1 MEENKTETINSQ
13 YESLMEKPL
22 EIFRVFSEYFGEDK
36 VDLQGYRTKAE
47 FTNCILGGMTPEA
60 ALCTSVLYGVPCFT
74 LLVWFPKVRI
84 TNENNKSTYV
94 KDLYVKIFIDIY
106 GQLSGKFYINRA
118 TYTHAQLRYGYIH
131 SHVPRLDTLNPA
143 LFRTP
148 CTGEGPINS
157 TISSLN
163 TVYDIDLWQLFCS
176 ELEDYVQTES
186 IEGVPYRRLESLG
199 GEVTGGNSNS
209 FFYVMFNNEAWYRLS
224 DDVPIIDVRHEFI
237 LDFVR
242 YLLKSK
248 VLPMEYSNGTYSI
261 GMSPVQA
268 TILVSNKFIEWFNK
282 ENNIY
287 RKSITEENLI
297 SYEVLTRA
305 IVAEDSIYKPT
316 TDLNISDISAV
327 EGCHICNFKGK
338 PITITVLPEESSNR
352 NLSLILSQKIMNNI
366 VTAICKVVNFRY
378 GRKSTEQESKF
389 DRPTLYI

>member
-47 FTNCILGGMTPEA
+47 FTNYVLGGMTPGV
-60 ALCTSVLYGVPCFT
+60 ALCTEIKMGVPCFT
-74 LLVWFPKVRI
+74 LLVWFPEVRI

-118 TYTHAQLRYGYIH
+118 TYTHTQLRYGYIH
-131 SHVPRLDTLNPA
+131 SHVPRLDTANPA

-148 CTGEGPINS
+148 CTGEGPINN

-199 GEVTGGNSNS
+199 GEVTGGNFNS
-209 FFYVMFNNEAWYRLS
+209 FFYVMFNNEAWYRFS
-224 DDVPIIDVRHEFI
+224 DDVPIIDVRNEFI

-297 SYEVLTRA
+297 SYQVLTRA
-305 IVAEDSIYKPT
+305 IVAEDSIYEPT
-316 TDLNISDISAV
+316 TGLNTSDISAV

-338 PITITVLPEESSNR
+338 PITITVLPEESPNR
-352 NLSLILSQKIMNNI
+352 NLSLILSQKVMNNI

-378 GRKSTEQESKF
+378 GRNSTEQESKF

>member
-1 MEENKTETINSQ
+1 MEENKTEIINSQ

-47 FTNCILGGMTPEA
+47 FTNYVLGGATPEA
-60 ALCTSVLYGVPCFT
+60 ALCASVIYGVPCFT
-74 LLVWFPKVRI
+74 LLVWFPEVRI
-84 TNENNKSTYV
+84 TNENNKSINV
-94 KDLYVKIFIDIY
+94 KDLYVKIFIDIH

-118 TYTHAQLRYGYIH
+118 TYTHAQLRCGYIH
-131 SHVPRLDTLNPA
+131 SHVPRLNTLNPA
-143 LFRTP
+143 LFSTP
-148 CTGEGPINS
+148 CTGEGPINN

-176 ELEDYVQTES
+176 ELEDYVKTES

-199 GEVTGGNSNS
+199 GEIIGGNSNS

-224 DDVPIIDVRHEFI
+224 DDVPIIDVKHEFI

-287 RKSITEENLI
+287 RKSITEGNLI

-305 IVAEDSIYKPT
+305 IVAEDSIYQPT
-316 TDLNISDISAV
+316 ANLDISDINAV
-327 EGCHICNFKGK
+327 AGCHICNFKGK

-352 NLSLILSQKIMNNI
+352 NLSLILSQKVMNNI

>member
-1 MEENKTETINSQ
+1 
-13 YESLMEKPL
+13 
-22 EIFRVFSEYFGEDK
+22 
-36 VDLQGYRTKAE
+36 
-47 FTNCILGGMTPEA
+47 
-60 ALCTSVLYGVPCFT
+60 
-74 LLVWFPKVRI
+74 
-84 TNENNKSTYV
+84 
-94 KDLYVKIFIDIY
+94 
-106 GQLSGKFYINRA
+106 
-118 TYTHAQLRYGYIH
+118 
-131 SHVPRLDTLNPA
+131 
-143 LFRTP
+143 
-148 CTGEGPINS
+148 
-157 TISSLN
+157 
-163 TVYDIDLWQLFCS
+163 
-176 ELEDYVQTES
+176 
-186 IEGVPYRRLESLG
+186 
-199 GEVTGGNSNS
+199 
-209 FFYVMFNNEAWYRLS
+209 MFNNEAWYRLS

-305 IVAEDSIYKPT
+305 IVAEDSIYQPT
-316 TDLNISDISAV
+316 ATLNISDITAV
-327 EGCHICNFKGK
+327 AGCHICNFKGK

-352 NLSLILSQKIMNNI
+352 NLSLILSQKVMNNI

>member
-47 FTNCILGGMTPEA
+47 FTNYVLRGMTPRE
-60 ALCTSVLYGVPCFT
+60 ALCTSVKNNVPCFT
-74 LLVWFPKVRI
+74 LLVWFPEVRI
-84 TNENNKSTYV
+84 TNENNKFTYV
-94 KDLYVKIFIDIY
+94 KDLYVKIFIDIS

-118 TYTHAQLRYGYIH
+118 TYTHAQLRCRYIH
-131 SHVPRLDTLNPA
+131 SHVPGLDTINPA
-143 LFRTP
+143 SFKTP
-148 CTGEGPINS
+148 CTGEGPINN

-163 TVYDIDLWQLFCS
+163 MVYDIDLWQLFCS
-176 ELEDYVQTES
+176 ELEDFVQTES
-186 IEGVPYRRLESLG
+186 IAGIPYKRLESLG
-199 GEVTGGNSNS
+199 GEVTGGNSNGFS
-209 FFYVMFNNEAWYRLS
+209 YVMFNNEAWYRFS

-268 TILVSNKFIEWFNK
+268 TILISNKFIEWFNK

-287 RKSITEENLI
+287 RKSITEEDLI
-297 SYEVLTRA
+297 SYKVLTRA

-316 TDLNISDISAV
+316 ADLNISDINAV
-327 EGCHICNFKGK
+327 EGCYICNFKEK
-338 PITITVLPEESSNR
+338 TITITVLPEESSNR
-352 NLSLILSQKIMNNI
+352 NLSLILCQKIMDNI

-378 GRKSTEQESKF
+378 GRSTEQESKF

>member
-47 FTNCILGGMTPEA
+47 FTNYILGGATPGA
-60 ALCTSVLYGVPCFT
+60 ALCTVVRDAVPCFT
-74 LLVWFPKVRI
+74 LLVWFPEVRI

-118 TYTHAQLRYGYIH
+118 TYTHTQLRYKYIH

-148 CTGEGPINS
+148 CTGEGPINN

-176 ELEDYVQTES
+176 ELEDYVKTES
-186 IEGVPYRRLESLG
+186 IEGVPYIRLESLG
-199 GEVTGGNSNS
+199 GEVTGGNSSS
-209 FFYVMFNNEAWYRLS
+209 FFYVMFNNEAWYRFS
-224 DDVPIIDVRHEFI
+224 DDVPIIDARHEFI

-297 SYEVLTRA
+297 SYGVLTRA
-305 IVAEDSIYKPT
+305 IVAEDSIYAPT
-316 TDLNISDISAV
+316 TGLNISDISAV

-338 PITITVLPEESSNR
+338 PITITVLPEESSNM
-352 NLSLILSQKIMNNI
+352 NLSLILSQNIMNNI

-378 GRKSTEQESKF
+378 GRNSTEQESKF

>member
-1 MEENKTETINSQ
+1 MEENKTEIINSQ

-47 FTNCILGGMTPEA
+47 FTNYVLGGATPEA
-60 ALCTSVLYGVPCFT
+60 ALCASVIYGVPCFT
-74 LLVWFPKVRI
+74 LLVWFPEVRI
-84 TNENNKSTYV
+84 TNENNKSINV
-94 KDLYVKIFIDIY
+94 KDLYVKIFIDIH

-118 TYTHAQLRYGYIH
+118 TYTHAQLRCGYIH

-148 CTGEGPINS
+148 CTGEGPINN

-176 ELEDYVQTES
+176 ELEDYVKTES

-199 GEVTGGNSNS
+199 GEIIGGNSNS

-282 ENNIY
+282 KNNIY
-287 RKSITEENLI
+287 RKSITEGNLI

-305 IVAEDSIYKPT
+305 IVAEDSIYQPT
-316 TDLNISDISAV
+316 ANLDISDINAV
-327 EGCHICNFKGK
+327 AGCHICNFKVK

-352 NLSLILSQKIMNNI
+352 NLSLILSQKVMNNI

>member
-1 MEENKTETINSQ
+1 MEENKTEIINSQ

-47 FTNCILGGMTPEA
+47 FTNYILGGMTPEA
-60 ALCTSVLYGVPCFT
+60 ALCASVIYGVPCFT
-74 LLVWFPKVRI
+74 LLVWFPEVRI
-84 TNENNKSTYV
+84 TNENNKSINV
-94 KDLYVKIFIDIY
+94 KDLYVKIFIDIH

-118 TYTHAQLRYGYIH
+118 TYTHAQLRCGYIH
-131 SHVPRLDTLNPA
+131 SHVPRLNTLNPA
-143 LFRTP
+143 LFSTP
-148 CTGEGPINS
+148 CTGEGPINN

-176 ELEDYVQTES
+176 ELEDYVKTES

-199 GEVTGGNSNS
+199 GEIIGGNSNS

-224 DDVPIIDVRHEFI
+224 DDVPIIDVKHEFI

-287 RKSITEENLI
+287 RKSITEGNLI

-305 IVAEDSIYKPT
+305 IVAEDSIYQPT
-316 TDLNISDISAV
+316 ANLDISDINAV
-327 EGCHICNFKGK
+327 AGCHICNFKGK

-352 NLSLILSQKIMNNI
+352 NLSLILSQKVMNNI

>member
-47 FTNCILGGMTPEA
+47 FTNYVLGGMTPGK
-60 ALCTSVLYGVPCFT
+60 ALCTTIRIDVPCFT
-74 LLVWFPKVRI
+74 LLVWFPEVKI

-94 KDLYVKIFIDIY
+94 KDLYVKIFIDIS

-118 TYTHAQLRYGYIH
+118 TYTHAQLCCGYIH
-131 SHVPRLDTLNPA
+131 SHVPRLNTINPA
-143 LFRTP
+143 QFGTP
-148 CTGEGPINS
+148 CTGEGPINI

-176 ELEDYVQTES
+176 ELEDFVQTES

-199 GEVTGGNSNS
+199 GEVIGGSSSS
-209 FFYVMFNNEAWYRLS
+209 FFYIMFNQEAWYRFS
-224 DDVPIIDVRHEFI
+224 NDTPIIDVNFEFI

-268 TILVSNKFIEWFNK
+268 TILISNKFIEWFNK

-287 RKSITEENLI
+287 RKSITEANLI
-297 SYEVLTRA
+297 SYGVLKQV
-305 IVAEDSIYKPT
+305 IIAEDSIYEPPK
-316 TDLNISDISAV
+316 DLNASDISSV

-338 PITITVLPEESSNR
+338 PITITVLPEESSNS
-352 NLSLILSQKIMNNI
+352 NLSLILCQRIMNNI

-378 GRKSTEQESKF
+378 GRKNTEQESKF

>member
-47 FTNCILGGMTPEA
+47 FTNYVLGGATPEA
-60 ALCTSVLYGVPCFT
+60 ALCASVIYGVPCFT
-74 LLVWFPKVRI
+74 LLVWFPEVRI
-84 TNENNKSTYV
+84 TNENNKSINV
-94 KDLYVKIFIDIY
+94 KDLYVKIFIDIH

-118 TYTHAQLRYGYIH
+118 TYTHAQLRCGYIH
-131 SHVPRLDTLNPA
+131 SHVPRLNTLNPA
-143 LFRTP
+143 LFSTP
-148 CTGEGPINS
+148 CTGEGPINN

-176 ELEDYVQTES
+176 ELEDYVKTES

-199 GEVTGGNSNS
+199 GEIIGGNSNS

-224 DDVPIIDVRHEFI
+224 DDVPIIDVKHEFI

-287 RKSITEENLI
+287 RKSITEGNLI

-305 IVAEDSIYKPT
+305 IVAEDSIYQPT
-316 TDLNISDISAV
+316 ANLDISDINAV
-327 EGCHICNFKGK
+327 AGCHICNFKGK

-352 NLSLILSQKIMNNI
+352 NLSLILSQKVMNNI

>member
-47 FTNCILGGMTPEA
+47 FTNYVLGGMTPGK
-60 ALCTSVLYGVPCFT
+60 ALCTTIRIDVPCFT
-74 LLVWFPKVRI
+74 LLVWFPEVKI

-94 KDLYVKIFIDIY
+94 KDLYVKIFIDIS

-118 TYTHAQLRYGYIH
+118 TYTHAQLCCGYIH
-131 SHVPRLDTLNPA
+131 SHVPRLNTINPA
-143 LFRTP
+143 QFGTP
-148 CTGEGPINS
+148 CTGEGPINI

-176 ELEDYVQTES
+176 ELEDFVQTES

-199 GEVTGGNSNS
+199 GEVIGGSSSS
-209 FFYVMFNNEAWYRLS
+209 FFYIMFNQEAWYRFS
-224 DDVPIIDVRHEFI
+224 NDTPIIDVNFEFI

-268 TILVSNKFIEWFNK
+268 TILISNKFIEWFNK

-287 RKSITEENLI
+287 RKSITEANLI
-297 SYEVLTRA
+297 SYGVLKQV
-305 IVAEDSIYKPT
+305 IIAEDSIYEPPK
-316 TDLNISDISAV
+316 DLNTSDISSV

-338 PITITVLPEESSNR
+338 PITITVLPEESSNS
-352 NLSLILSQKIMNNI
+352 NLSLILCQRIMNNI

-378 GRKSTEQESKF
+378 GRKNTEQESKF

>member
-1 MEENKTETINSQ
+1 MEENKTEIINSQ

-47 FTNCILGGMTPEA
+47 FTNYVLGGATPEA
-60 ALCTSVLYGVPCFT
+60 ALCASVIYGVPCFT
-74 LLVWFPKVRI
+74 LLVWFPEVRI
-84 TNENNKSTYV
+84 TNENNKSINV
-94 KDLYVKIFIDIY
+94 KDLYVKIFIDIH

-118 TYTHAQLRYGYIH
+118 TYTHAQLRCGYIH
-131 SHVPRLDTLNPA
+131 SHVPRLNTLNPA
-143 LFRTP
+143 LFSTP
-148 CTGEGPINS
+148 CTGEGPINN

-176 ELEDYVQTES
+176 ELEDYVKTES

-199 GEVTGGNSNS
+199 GEIIGGNSNS

-282 ENNIY
+282 KNNIY
-287 RKSITEENLI
+287 RKSITEGNLI

-305 IVAEDSIYKPT
+305 IVAEDSIYQPT
-316 TDLNISDISAV
+316 ANLDISDINAV
-327 EGCHICNFKGK
+327 AGCHICNFKGK

-352 NLSLILSQKIMNNI
+352 NLSLILSQKVMNNI

>member
-1 MEENKTETINSQ
+1 MEENKTEIINSQ

-47 FTNCILGGMTPEA
+47 FTNYVLGGATPEA
-60 ALCTSVLYGVPCFT
+60 ALCASVIYGVPCFA
-74 LLVWFPKVRI
+74 LLVWFPEVRI
-84 TNENNKSTYV
+84 TNENNKSINV
-94 KDLYVKIFIDIY
+94 KDLYVKIFIDIH

-118 TYTHAQLRYGYIH
+118 TYTHAQLRCGYIH

-148 CTGEGPINS
+148 CTGEGPINN

-176 ELEDYVQTES
+176 ELEDYVKTES

-199 GEVTGGNSNS
+199 GEIIGGNSNS

-305 IVAEDSIYKPT
+305 IVAEDSIYQPT
-316 TDLNISDISAV
+316 ATLNISDITAV
-327 EGCHICNFKGK
+327 AGCHICNFKGK

-352 NLSLILSQKIMNNI
+352 NLSLILSQKVMNNI

>member
-1 MEENKTETINSQ
+1 MEENKIETINSQ

-47 FTNCILGGMTPEA
+47 FTNYVLGGMAPGK
-60 ALCTSVLYGVPCFT
+60 ALCTTIRNDVPCFT
-74 LLVWFPKVRI
+74 LLVWFPEVRI

-94 KDLYVKIFIDIY
+94 KDLYVKIFIDTC
-106 GQLSGKFYINRA
+106 GQLAGKFYINRA

-131 SHVPRLDTLNPA
+131 SHVPRLDTINPA
-143 LFRTP
+143 SFRTP

-199 GEVTGGNSNS
+199 GEVTGGSSNS
-209 FFYVMFNNEAWYRLS
+209 FFYVMFNQEAWYRFS
-224 DDVPIIDVRHEFI
+224 NGTPIIDVRHEFI

-297 SYEVLTRA
+297 SYEVLIRA

-352 NLSLILSQKIMNNI
+352 NLSLVLSQKIMNNI
-366 VTAICKVVNFRY
+366 ITAICKVVNFRY

>member
-47 FTNCILGGMTPEA
+47 FTNYVLGGMTPGK
-60 ALCTSVLYGVPCFT
+60 ALCTTIRIDVPCFT
-74 LLVWFPKVRI
+74 LLVWFPEVKI

-94 KDLYVKIFIDIY
+94 KDLYVKIFIDIS

-118 TYTHAQLRYGYIH
+118 TYTHAQLCCGYIH
-131 SHVPRLDTLNPA
+131 SHVPRLNTINPA
-143 LFRTP
+143 QFGTP
-148 CTGEGPINS
+148 CTGEGPINI

-176 ELEDYVQTES
+176 ELEDFVQTES

-199 GEVTGGNSNS
+199 GEVIGGSSSS
-209 FFYVMFNNEAWYRLS
+209 FFYVMFNQEAWYRFS
-224 DDVPIIDVRHEFI
+224 NDTPIIDVNFEFI

-268 TILVSNKFIEWFNK
+268 TILISNKFIEWFNK

-287 RKSITEENLI
+287 RKSITEANLI
-297 SYEVLTRA
+297 SYGVLKQV
-305 IVAEDSIYKPT
+305 IVAEDSIYEPPK
-316 TDLNISDISAV
+316 DLNTSDISSV

-338 PITITVLPEESSNR
+338 PITITVLPEESSNS
-352 NLSLILSQKIMNNI
+352 NLSLILCQRIMNNI

-378 GRKSTEQESKF
+378 GRKNTEQESKF

>member
-47 FTNCILGGMTPEA
+47 FTNYVLGGATPEA
-60 ALCTSVLYGVPCFT
+60 ALCASVIYGVPCFT
-74 LLVWFPKVRI
+74 LLVWFPEVRI
-84 TNENNKSTYV
+84 TNENNKSINV
-94 KDLYVKIFIDIY
+94 KDLYVKIFIDIH

-118 TYTHAQLRYGYIH
+118 TYTHAQLRCGYIH
-131 SHVPRLDTLNPA
+131 SHVPRLNTLNPA
-143 LFRTP
+143 LFSTP
-148 CTGEGPINS
+148 CTGEGPINN

-176 ELEDYVQTES
+176 ELEDYVKTES

-199 GEVTGGNSNS
+199 GEIIGGNSNS

-282 ENNIY
+282 KNNIY
-287 RKSITEENLI
+287 RKSITEGNLI

-305 IVAEDSIYKPT
+305 IVAEDSIYQPT
-316 TDLNISDISAV
+316 ANLDISDINAV
-327 EGCHICNFKGK
+327 AGCHICNFKGK

-352 NLSLILSQKIMNNI
+352 NLSLILSQKVMNNI

>member
-47 FTNCILGGMTPEA
+47 FTNYVLGGMTPGA
-60 ALCTSVLYGVPCFT
+60 ALCTVVRDAVPCFT
-74 LLVWFPKVRI
+74 LLVWFPEVRI

-94 KDLYVKIFIDIY
+94 KDLYVKIFIDIS

-118 TYTHAQLRYGYIH
+118 TYTHAQLRCGYIH
-131 SHVPRLDTLNPA
+131 SHVPRLDTINPA
-143 LFRTP
+143 QFRTP
-148 CTGEGPINS
+148 CTGEGPINI

-199 GEVTGGNSNS
+199 GEVIGGSSSS
-209 FFYVMFNNEAWYRLS
+209 FFYVMFNQEAWYRFS
-224 DDVPIIDVRHEFI
+224 NDTPIIDVNFEFI

-268 TILVSNKFIEWFNK
+268 TILISNKFIEWFNK

-287 RKSITEENLI
+287 RKSITEANLI
-297 SYEVLTRA
+297 SYGVLKQV
-305 IVAEDSIYKPT
+305 IVAEDSIYEPPK
-316 TDLNISDISAV
+316 DLNTSDISSV
-327 EGCHICNFKGK
+327 EGCRICNFKGK
-338 PITITVLPEESSNR
+338 PITITVLPEESSNS
-352 NLSLILSQKIMNNI
+352 NLSLILSQRIMNNI

-378 GRKSTEQESKF
+378 GRKNTEQESKF

>member
-1 MEENKTETINSQ
+1 MEENKTEIINSQ

-47 FTNCILGGMTPEA
+47 FTNYILGGMTPEA
-60 ALCTSVLYGVPCFT
+60 ALCASVIYGVPCFT
-74 LLVWFPKVRI
+74 LLVWFPEVRI
-84 TNENNKSTYV
+84 TNENNKSINV
-94 KDLYVKIFIDIY
+94 KDLYVKIFIDIH

-118 TYTHAQLRYGYIH
+118 TYTHAQLRCGYIH
-131 SHVPRLDTLNPA
+131 SHVPRLNTLNPA
-143 LFRTP
+143 LFSTP
-148 CTGEGPINS
+148 CTGEGPINN

-176 ELEDYVQTES
+176 ELEDYVKTES

-199 GEVTGGNSNS
+199 GEIIGGNSNS

-287 RKSITEENLI
+287 RKSITEGNLI

-305 IVAEDSIYKPT
+305 IVAEDSIYQPT
-316 TDLNISDISAV
+316 ANLDISDINAV
-327 EGCHICNFKGK
+327 AGCHICNFKGK

-352 NLSLILSQKIMNNI
+352 NLSLILSQKVMNNI

>member
-1 MEENKTETINSQ
+1 MEENRTETINSQ

-36 VDLQGYRTKAE
+36 VDLKGYRTKAE
-47 FTNCILGGMTPEA
+47 FTNYVLGGMTPESS
-60 ALCTSVLYGVPCFT
+60 LCSLNKNGVQCFT
-74 LLVWFPKVRI
+74 LYVWFPEVKI

-94 KDLYVKIFIDIY
+94 KDLYVKIFIDVS
-106 GQLSGKFYINRA
+106 GQLLGKFYINRA
-118 TYTHAQLRYGYIH
+118 TYTHTQLYCRYIH

-143 LFRTP
+143 LFKTP
-148 CTGEGPINS
+148 CTGEGPINN

-163 TVYDIDLWQLFCS
+163 MVYDIDLWQLFCS
-176 ELEDYVQTES
+176 ELEDFVQTES
-186 IEGVPYRRLESLG
+186 IAGVPYIRLESLG
-199 GEVTGGNSNS
+199 GEVTGGNYNS
-209 FFYVMFNNEAWYRLS
+209 FLYVMFNQEAWYRFS
-224 DDVPIIDVRHEFI
+224 GDIPVIDVRNEFI

-248 VLPMEYSNGTYSI
+248 VLPMEYSNGTYSL

-287 RKSITEENLI
+287 RKSITEEDLI
-297 SYEVLTRA
+297 SYNVLMQA
-305 IVAEDSIYKPT
+305 IVAEDSIYKPSA
-316 TDLNISDISAV
+316 DLNASDISRI
-327 EGCHICNFKGK
+327 EGCLICNFKGK
-338 PITITVLPEESSNR
+338 PITITVLPEETSQR
-352 NLSLILSQKIMNNI
+352 NLSLVLNQKVMNNI

>member
-22 EIFRVFSEYFGEDK
+22 EIFRVFSDYFGEDK
-36 VDLQGYRTKAE
+36 VDLKEYRTKAE
-47 FTNCILGGMTPEA
+47 FTNYVLGGMTPGA
-60 ALCTSVLYGVPCFT
+60 ALCTSVRNDVPCFT
-74 LLVWFPKVRI
+74 LLVWFPEVKI

-94 KDLYVKIFIDIY
+94 KDLYVKIFIDVS
-106 GQLSGKFYINRA
+106 GQLLGEFYINRA
-118 TYTHAQLRYGYIH
+118 TYTHAQLCCRYIH

-143 LFRTP
+143 SFRTP
-148 CTGEGPINS
+148 CTGEGPINN

-163 TVYDIDLWQLFCS
+163 MVYDIDLWQLFCS
-176 ELEDYVQTES
+176 ELEDFVQTES
-186 IEGVPYRRLESLG
+186 IAGVPYIRLESLG

-209 FFYVMFNNEAWYRLS
+209 FFYVMFNQESWYRFS
-224 DDVPIIDVRHEFI
+224 DNTPVIDVRNKFI

-248 VLPMEYSNGTYSI
+248 VLPMEYSNGTYSL

-287 RKSITEENLI
+287 RKSITEEYLI
-297 SYEVLTRA
+297 SYGVLTRA
-305 IVAEDSIYKPT
+305 IVAEDSIYAPSA
-316 TDLNISDISAV
+316 DLNADDISRI
-327 EGCHICNFKGK
+327 EGYHICNFKGK
-338 PITITVLPEESSNR
+338 PITVTVLPEETSQR
-352 NLSLILSQKIMNNI
+352 NLSLVLNQKVMNNI

>member
-1 MEENKTETINSQ
+1 MEENKTEIINSQ

-36 VDLQGYRTKAE
+36 VDLQGYRTNAE
-47 FTNCILGGMTPEA
+47 FTNYVLGGATPEA
-60 ALCTSVLYGVPCFT
+60 ALCASVIYGVPCFT
-74 LLVWFPKVRI
+74 LLVWFPEVRI
-84 TNENNKSTYV
+84 TNENNKSINV
-94 KDLYVKIFIDIY
+94 KDLYVKIFIDIH

-118 TYTHAQLRYGYIH
+118 TYTHAQLRCGYIH
-131 SHVPRLDTLNPA
+131 SHVPRLNTLNPA
-143 LFRTP
+143 LFSTP
-148 CTGEGPINS
+148 CTGEGPINN

-176 ELEDYVQTES
+176 ELEDYVKTES

-199 GEVTGGNSNS
+199 GEIIGGNSNS

-287 RKSITEENLI
+287 RKSITEGNLI

-305 IVAEDSIYKPT
+305 IVAEDSIYQPT
-316 TDLNISDISAV
+316 ATLNISDINAV
-327 EGCHICNFKGK
+327 AGCHICNFKGK

-352 NLSLILSQKIMNNI
+352 NLSLILSQKVMNNI

>member
-1 MEENKTETINSQ
+1 MEENKTEIINSQ

-47 FTNCILGGMTPEA
+47 FTNYVLGGATPEA
-60 ALCTSVLYGVPCFT
+60 ALCASVIYGVPCFT
-74 LLVWFPKVRI
+74 LLVWFPEVRI
-84 TNENNKSTYV
+84 TNENNKSINV
-94 KDLYVKIFIDIY
+94 KDLYVKIFIDIH

-118 TYTHAQLRYGYIH
+118 TYTHAQLRCGYIH
-131 SHVPRLDTLNPA
+131 SHVPRLNTLNPA
-143 LFRTP
+143 LFSTP
-148 CTGEGPINS
+148 CTGEGPINN

-176 ELEDYVQTES
+176 ELEDYVKTES

-199 GEVTGGNSNS
+199 GEIIGGNSNS
-209 FFYVMFNNEAWYRLS
+209 FFYIMFNNEAWYRLS
-224 DDVPIIDVRHEFI
+224 DDVPIIDVKHEFI

-287 RKSITEENLI
+287 RKSITEGNLI

-305 IVAEDSIYKPT
+305 IVAEDSIYQPT
-316 TDLNISDISAV
+316 ANLDISDINAV
-327 EGCHICNFKGK
+327 AGCHICNFKGK

-352 NLSLILSQKIMNNI
+352 NLSLILSQKVMNNI

>member
-22 EIFRVFSEYFGEDK
+22 EIFKVFSEYFGEDK
-36 VDLQGYRTKAE
+36 VDLKGYRTKAE
-47 FTNCILGGMTPEA
+47 FTNYVLGGMIPEA
-60 ALCTSVLYGVPCFT
+60 ALCTSVRNNVPCFT
-74 LLVWFPKVRI
+74 LLVWFPGVRI

-94 KDLYVKIFIDIY
+94 KDLYVKIFIDIS
-106 GQLSGKFYINRA
+106 GQLLNKFYINRA
-118 TYTHAQLRYGYIH
+118 TYTHAQLRCGYIH
-131 SHVPRLDTLNPA
+131 SHVPRLDTLSPA
-143 LFRTP
+143 SFRTP
-148 CTGEGPINS
+148 CTGEGPINN

-176 ELEDYVQTES
+176 ELEDFVQTES
-186 IEGVPYRRLESLG
+186 IAGVPYRRLESLG

-209 FFYVMFNNEAWYRLS
+209 FFYVMFNQEAWYRFS
-224 DDVPIIDVRHEFI
+224 DGTPIIDVRNEFI

-248 VLPMEYSNGTYSI
+248 VLPMEYSNGTYSL

-297 SYEVLTRA
+297 SYGVLTRA
-305 IVAEDSIYKPT
+305 IVAEDSIYEPSA
-316 TDLNISDISAV
+316 DLNASNISRV

-338 PITITVLPEESSNR
+338 PITITVLPEETSQR
-352 NLSLILSQKIMNNI
+352 NLSLVLNQKVMNNI

>member
-47 FTNCILGGMTPEA
+47 FTNYVLGGVTPGK
-60 ALCTSVLYGVPCFT
+60 ALCTTIRIDVPCFT
-74 LLVWFPKVRI
+74 LLVWFPEVKI

-94 KDLYVKIFIDIY
+94 KDLYVKIFIDIS

-118 TYTHAQLRYGYIH
+118 TYTHAQLCCGYIH
-131 SHVPRLDTLNPA
+131 SHVPRLNTINPA
-143 LFRTP
+143 QFGTP
-148 CTGEGPINS
+148 CTGEGPINI

-176 ELEDYVQTES
+176 ELEDFVQTES

-199 GEVTGGNSNS
+199 GEVIGGSSSS
-209 FFYVMFNNEAWYRLS
+209 FFYIMFNQEAWYRFS
-224 DDVPIIDVRHEFI
+224 NDTPIIDVNFEFI

-268 TILVSNKFIEWFNK
+268 TILISNKFIEWFNK

-287 RKSITEENLI
+287 RKSITEANLI
-297 SYEVLTRA
+297 SYGVLKQV
-305 IVAEDSIYKPT
+305 IIAEDSIYEPLK
-316 TDLNISDISAV
+316 DLNTNDISSV
-327 EGCHICNFKGK
+327 EGCNICNFKGK
-338 PITITVLPEESSNR
+338 PITITVLPEESSNS
-352 NLSLILSQKIMNNI
+352 NLSLILCQRIMNNI

-378 GRKSTEQESKF
+378 GRKNTEQESKF

>member
-36 VDLQGYRTKAE
+36 VDLKGYRTKTE
-47 FTNCILGGMTPEA
+47 FTNYVLGGMTPGE
-60 ALCTSVLYGVPCFT
+60 ALCTSVKNNVPCFT
-74 LLVWFPKVRI
+74 LLVWFPEVRI

-94 KDLYVKIFIDIY
+94 KDLYVKIFIDIS
-106 GQLSGKFYINRA
+106 GQLLGKFYINRA
-118 TYTHAQLRYGYIH
+118 TYTYTQLYCRYIH

-143 LFRTP
+143 SFKTP
-148 CTGEGPINS
+148 CTGEGPINN

-163 TVYDIDLWQLFCS
+163 MVYDIDLWQLFCS
-176 ELEDYVQTES
+176 ELEDFVQTEF
-186 IEGVPYRRLESLG
+186 IAGVPYIRLESLG
-199 GEVTGGNSNS
+199 GEVTGGNYNS
-209 FFYVMFNNEAWYRLS
+209 FLYVMFNQEAWYRIS
-224 DDVPIIDVRHEFI
+224 GDIPVIDVRNEFI

-248 VLPMEYSNGTYSI
+248 VLPMEYSNGTYSL

-297 SYEVLTRA
+297 SYNILMQA
-305 IVAEDSIYKPT
+305 IVAEDSIYKPSA
-316 TDLNISDISAV
+316 DLNADDISRV
-327 EGCHICNFKGK
+327 EGCLICNFKGK
-338 PITITVLPEESSNR
+338 PITITVLPEETSQR
-352 NLSLILSQKIMNNI
+352 NLSLVLNQKVMNNI
-366 VTAICKVVNFRY
+366 VTAICKVVNLRY
-378 GRKSTEQESKF
+378 GRKSTKRELKF